1 MPATLG
7 TWLEKNPE
15 EKESIV
21 ETEHRSIVGK
31 SLYLVTK
38 LYVEG
43 SNPVRELAK
52 FFSNPGS
59 EEWKALERFV

>member
-1 MPATLG
+1 VPATPG
-7 TWLEKNPE
+7 TCLEKKPE
-15 EKESIV
+15 EKEPIMD
-21 ETEHRSIVGK
+21 TECRSIVGK
-31 SLYLVTK
+31 SPCLVTK

-59 EEWKALERFV
+59 EQC